1 MLRRPFAWLMAMMGA
16 LIALLTAIHLVQ
28 IPLRIPLNYNEGWMA
43 LLSDRAVGGG
53 VLYPAPGLFVVDNYP
68 PLSFYVIGAVGRL
81 LGDNVAAGRC
91 VALAAL
97 AAVTCEVLWSA
108 RRLDAGK
115 GAAALGALLFALSNL
130 TWFHAYVAM
139 ADPQWLGQAVTLAG
153 LPLLLQAGDGR
164 LRLGPVIASAVLMT
178 AGGFIKHNLIALPLA
193 TALWLAVED
202 RRAFLAWSATAV
214 VALGAGA
221 LLVARVYGPDAF
233 VGVLGHHRRMLPG
246 QWPDALVYLLPML
259 PMIAAAL
266 WLIRRRGRDR
276 RVRLAAGFAAAAV
289 PLALLQRLGDGI
301 NVNAY
306 FEALAALS
314 ICAGAAVAEG
324 PFVWRGRA
332 YSAAAAAFALAAP
345 MLLAAPYFL
354 GQGIF
359 DLVRSPARQAAWAQ
373 VIAAAAGTPGPVACE
388 MLSVCYWAGKDFEL
402 DFFNYGQALRAGG
415 SAAPLGKIIADGRFG
430 AMVLTRDA
438 AFLQGEGR
446 LPAPIPARIEAAYA
460 VRLSGPR
467 GTVLMTPRRP

>member
-214 VALGAGA
+214 VALGAG
-221 LLVARVYGPDAF
+221 
-233 VGVLGHHRRMLPG
+233 
-246 QWPDALVYLLPML
+246 
-259 PMIAAAL
+259 
-266 WLIRRRGRDR
+266 
-276 RVRLAAGFAAAAV
+276 
-289 PLALLQRLGDGI
+289 
-301 NVNAY
+301 
-306 FEALAALS
+306 
-314 ICAGAAVAEG
+314 
-324 PFVWRGRA
+324 
-332 YSAAAAAFALAAP
+332 
-345 MLLAAPYFL
+345 
-354 GQGIF
+354 
-359 DLVRSPARQAAWAQ
+359 
-373 VIAAAAGTPGPVACE
+373 
-388 MLSVCYWAGKDFEL
+388 
-402 DFFNYGQALRAGG
+402 G